1 MAAAAASAGLAS
13 PLQVP
18 HQTESLPEGV
28 EEFLRATRP
37 LGISDRWA
45 ERFWVQKKG
54 RHDDALAGAKSFK
67 AAADEYGIWT
77 AGLDE
82 EAIDAIM

>member
-1 MAAAAASAGLAS
+1 M
-13 PLQVP
+13 
-18 HQTESLPEGV
+18 PEGV
-28 EEFLRATRP
+28 EKFLRETRP

-54 RHDDALAGAKSFK
+54 RHEDALAGAKAFK
-67 AAADEYGIWT
+67 ATADEYGIWT

-82 EAIDAIM
+82 EAVESIM